1 MIVAEFDSPWKEA
14 LDDFL
19 QPFFGLFAPLIERM
33 IDWETVPESLDN
45 ELAKLFPDSP
55 TGKGIVDRLYKVRLR
70 NGSFSWVLIH
80 IEVQSQRDDDFS
92 ERVFRYFYRLRDK
105 FDLPLICFVVLAD
118 DSPSWRP
125 DEYVY
130 DYAGTR
136 MQFTFPIV
144 KLTDYRSRI
153 AELEESSNPFA
164 LIVLAHLQSQ
174 SARQPEARLDWKR
187 RITRNLLERELDEDA
202 RWKVLRLV
210 DWLLDLPIELNDVY
224 WYEVREW
231 KERKTMPYVTGLE
244 RMLKEEGRKE
254 GRQEGRQE
262 GWQEGR
268 QEGAREELL
277 NGLRIVFD
285 FKFGEAGKE
294 FFKELK
300 TIADLAKLKEIQGVI
315 LASTDLDVLR
325 KLL

>member
-1 MIVAEFDSPWKEA
+1 
-14 LDDFL
+14 
-19 QPFFGLFAPLIERM
+19 
-33 IDWETVPESLDN
+33 
-45 ELAKLFPDSP
+45 
-55 TGKGIVDRLYKVRLR
+55 
-70 NGSFSWVLIH
+70 
-80 IEVQSQRDDDFS
+80 
-92 ERVFRYFYRLRDK
+92 
-105 FDLPLICFVVLAD
+105 
-118 DSPSWRP
+118 
-125 DEYVY
+125 
-130 DYAGTR
+130 
-136 MQFTFPIV
+136 
-144 KLTDYRSRI
+144 
-153 AELEESSNPFA
+153 
-164 LIVLAHLQSQ
+164 
-174 SARQPEARLDWKR
+174 
-187 RITRNLLERELDEDA
+187 
-202 RWKVLRLV
+202 
-210 DWLLDLPIELNDVY
+210 
-224 WYEVREW
+224 
-231 KERKTMPYVTGLE
+231 MPYVTGLE